1 MIIELSTIESRA
13 NSEHSTECAELS
25 LWVFDLSRVNVFEH
39 KNYCLIFHIE
49 LALFIKKILS
59 FSFPF
64 LFQTLAPTP
73 IKHVP
78 PRQMSVTCGAC
89 FFMRDNE
96 TTTSLARNL
105 RTFHVGHTGYR

>member
-25 LWVFDLSRVNVFEH
+25 LWVFDLSRVNVSRKKRLFEY

-64 LFQTLAPTP
+64 LFQILAPTP
-73 IKHVP
+73 IKYVP
-78 PRQMSVTCGAC
+78 PRQISFTCGA
-89 FFMRDNE
+89 FFMRDNHKP
-96 TTTSLARNL
+96 S
-105 RTFHVGHTGYR
+105 